1 MAGGQRV
8 LDTQARSYTDQQW
21 DHLLNSGDALLYEI
35 ETLLDQAGH
44 SLSPLRT
51 AVRCAWLTITGVCV
65 CVYVCCSWP
74 T

>member
-51 AVRCAWLTITGVCV
+51 AVRCASADHYWCV
-65 CVYVCCSWP
+65 CVCCSWP

>member
-21 DHLLNSGDALLYEI
+21 DHLLNSGDALLNEI

-44 SLSPLRT
+44 ALSPLRT
-51 AVRCAWLTITGVCV
+51 VRRASCV
-65 CVYVCCSWP
+65 D
-74 T
+74 